1 MTLSIIRS
9 APSTMLTLRGINAA
23 NADTMAAKRADT
35 RQCAAAR
42 SGRSFADTDA
52 PKHERM
58 CVRQWPGAG
67 SYHPCSGVRRARP
80 DQPMQNDQMFQQQ
93 QQQQQMITT

>member
-1 MTLSIIRS
+1 
-9 APSTMLTLRGINAA
+9 
-23 NADTMAAKRADT
+23 
-35 RQCAAAR
+35 
-42 SGRSFADTDA
+42 
-52 PKHERM
+52 M

-93 QQQQQMITT
+93 QQQQQQMITT